1 MSMRIP
7 SNPLAQQTTLRTN
20 RQNKQQ
26 LDRSLEKLSSGKRIN
41 RAADDA
47 AGLALANKL
56 GEALAGL
63 EQGMR
68 NASDGYSMLDV
79 ADGGLGQVQ
88 ENLGRMKELAVT
100 AANGTLSQDQRAAVQ
115 SEYDALQGEV
125 DRIAGA
131 TEFNGRTLLDG
142 SAGSVDIS
150 LGSEGGAV
158 SVDLSAAAGTAAL
171 GLAGSRVDGADPS
184 AANDALARIDAALQ
198 EVSQQRS
205 DLGGAANRLSSAHRN
220 LAVTAE
226 NTYASR
232 SRILDADMAAE
243 AANKAR
249 NQVLTQGSTAVLAQG
264 RGLSAT
270 ALNLLK

>member
-1 MSMRIP
+1 MSMRIR
-7 SNPLAQQTTLRTN
+7 SNLLTQTTLRTTQQN
-20 RQNKQQ
+20 RQQ
-26 LDRSLEKLSSGKRIN
+26 LDRSLEKLSSGRRIN

-56 GEALAGL
+56 GEALAGM

-68 NASDGYSMLDV
+68 NASDGYSMLQV

-88 ENLGRMKELAVT
+88 DHLGRMRELAMT
-100 AANGTLSQDQRAAVQ
+100 ASNGTLSQDQRAAVQ
-115 SEYDALQGEV
+115 SEYDALKSEV
-125 DRIAGA
+125 DRVAGS
-131 TEFNGRTLLDG
+131 TEFNGQSLLDG

-150 LGSEGGAV
+150 LGSAGGPVAL
-158 SVDLSAAAGTAAL
+158 DLSAAAGTTAL
-171 GLAGSRVDGADPS
+171 GLSASRVDGADPS
-184 AANDALARIDAALQ
+184 AAQSALSEIDSALEQ
-198 EVSQQRS
+198 VSAQRA
-205 DLGGAANRLSSAHRN
+205 DLGGASNRLTSAHRE

-232 SRILDADMAAE
+232 SRILDVDMAAE
-243 AANKAR
+243 ATRKAR
-249 NQVLTQGSTAVLAQG
+249 NQLLTESSVAVLAQG